1 MLPPSLLSLRLFH
14 VGSSFTSLRALGCEW
29 IQSLGSPCMQL
40 LHCAA
45 SCILPEDT
53 MKDSPSRLSKFG
65 FVYPNRPLS
74 ATKDYF
80 KDVLEFE
87 RRQKMPRPTKR
98 YKDRPDGGLPEL

>member
-1 MLPPSLLSLRLFH
+1 
-14 VGSSFTSLRALGCEW
+14 
-29 IQSLGSPCMQL
+29 MQL

-45 SCILPEDT
+45 SCIILVNIMQDA
-53 MKDSPSRLSKFG
+53 PSRLSKFG
-65 FVYPNRPLS
+65 FVQPNRPLS

-98 YKDRPDGGLPEL
+98 YKDRADGGLPAL